1 MKRSSRSPLQWLIA
15 LVVGSFWFL
24 PILILLASLVAA
36 GGLLYAD
43 AAGLSAWLGA
53 QDWPFSIAGKSAQ
66 ELASTLVGVHAAFLT
81 LYFSITLLVLTLA
94 ASNLGIRLI
103 DRWIARRMTRF
114 TLGLLLGGLGWALMT
129 LWSVDPDASGAHVAR
144 GTLTALLIYTLLVIG
159 WLAAALH
166 DLARAIHVDTAVAEL
181 GKDGSADRG
190 FFQETEPGAR
200 PDFVGAPI
208 MAVREGYIEGID
220 FDRIIEIAQEHGRR
234 LRLDIGVGRYV
245 LKGEHLGRFEDH
257 CDPESCMQIARQF
270 SYGDFRADAQ
280 GVVFQLRLLVEIGAR
295 ALSPAINDFYT
306 GIACCDRL
314 GAVLAAQA
322 RAARQ
327 PGWIGGRVYLAD
339 HSFEGLFAHPIAAF
353 RQAAADYPS
362 VAVRFI
368 QMLGRAATIC
378 ERDEVPA
385 DIQKLMIEWAGQM
398 RDHAQLRASLDADR
412 RDIAAAYAA
421 AAAAVE
427 EKRSRA

>member
-1 MKRSSRSPLQWLIA
+1 MRGSSRSPLQWLIA
-15 LVVGSFWFL
+15 LVLGSFSFL
-24 PILILLASLVAA
+24 PALMLLAALIVA
-36 GGLLYAD
+36 GLLLYAD
-43 AAGLSAWLGA
+43 HAGLSAWMGA
-53 QDWPFSIAGKSAQ
+53 QDWPFSMAGKSAQ

-114 TLGLLLGGLGWALMT
+114 TLGLLLGGLGWALVT
-129 LWSVDPDASGAHVAR
+129 LWAVDPDASGPHVAR
-144 GTLTALLIYTLLVIG
+144 GTLTALLIYTILVIG

-190 FFQETEPGAR
+190 FFQETEAGER
-200 PDFVGAPI
+200 PDFTGAPI
-208 MAVREGYIEGID
+208 IAVREGYIEGID
-220 FDRIIEIAQEHGRR
+220 FDRIVEIASEHGRR

-245 LKGEHLGRFEDH
+245 MTGEHLGRFEDQ
-257 CDPESCMQIARQF
+257 CDPESCMLIARQF

-295 ALSPAINDFYT
+295 ALSPAVNDFFT

-314 GAVLAAQA
+314 GAVLATQA
-322 RAARQ
+322 RAARP

-362 VAVRFI
+362 VAVRLI
-368 QMLGRAATIC
+368 QMLGRAATIDD
-378 ERDEVPA
+378 RDEVPA
-385 DIQKLMIEWAGQM
+385 DIQKLMIEWARQM
-398 RDHAQLRASLDADR
+398 RDHARMRAVLEVDR
-412 RDIAAAYAA
+412 RDLEAAFAA

-427 EKRSRA
+427 EKPSRA